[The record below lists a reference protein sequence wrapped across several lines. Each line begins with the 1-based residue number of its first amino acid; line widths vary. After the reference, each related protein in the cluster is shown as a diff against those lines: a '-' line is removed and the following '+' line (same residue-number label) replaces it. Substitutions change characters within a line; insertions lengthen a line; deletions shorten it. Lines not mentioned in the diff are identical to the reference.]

1 MTKLEGSNV
10 NWNNL
15 SIRMRLRLGFGTV
28 LVLLLALALMA
39 ANQMGRIQQQ
49 TEIIVS
55 ENNAKLEAINTMV
68 DNVRNEA
75 ISVRDMIFLTD
86 EQAMQ
91 AEEQK
96 IASFKE
102 KYQKNLQ
109 ALTALTNTAEG
120 KTQLA
125 GINDARSAASPAI
138 VKALALGRANKTEE
152 ATRVLLEESRPL
164 MNKSLAT
171 MDEMAAYES
180 QQAGLRV
187 TEARA
192 TYDAARLLMVVLSV
206 VALVCGIVLARIVT
220 NGIVH
225 PLEVAVRVAQT
236 VAAGDLSSHIDVR
249 STDET
254 GQLLQALKDMNASL
268 VKIVGEVRV
277 GTEAISTASG
287 QIASGN
293 ADLSTRTESQ
303 ASSLEETASSMEEL
317 TSTVRQNADNAST
330 ANKMALSASEVAMR
344 GGDVVARVVDTMG
357 EINTAS
363 RKIVDIISVIDGIAF
378 QTNILALNAAVEAAR
393 AGEQGRGFAVVASE
407 VRNLAQ
413 RSASAAKEIKV
424 LIDDSVGK
432 IDTGTQLVDQA
443 GDTMREIVQ
452 NVQRVSDIMREIS
465 SASLEQSAGIEQV
478 NQAIAEMDN
487 TTQQNAALVEEA
499 SAAAEAML
507 NQAQALTGVVSVFKL
522 GGQQQQ
528 AQQAPA
534 LRLVAPTRPGAA
546 PARNRSSKAVGG
558 EWGEF

>member
-1 MTKLEGSNV
+1 M

-15 SIRMRLRLGFGTV
+15 SIRTRLRLGFGTV
-28 LVLLLALALMA
+28 LVLLLALAIMA

-55 ENNAKLEAINTMV
+55 ENNAKLEAVNTMV

-109 ALTALTNTAEG
+109 ALTALTNTPEG

-125 GINDARSAASPAI
+125 RINEARSLALPAI
-138 VKALALGRANKTEE
+138 VKALALSRANKNEE
-152 ATRVLLEESRPL
+152 STRVLLEESRPL

-206 VALVCGIVLARIVT
+206 VALACGVVLARIVT

-317 TSTVRQNADNAST
+317 TSTVRQNADNAGT

-522 GGQQQQ
+522 GGQQPQQ
-528 AQQAPA
+528 QQGAA
-534 LRLVAPTRPGAA
+534 LRLVTSARPVAG